1 MIYNILITLGD
12 SDENLGQ
19 KFIDSLIE
27 KDVVKI
33 QQVNQEEA
41 QDGLVNEKYFVVI
54 TIPRKARSINFINT
68 SVSIIRRNIP
78 NRVN

>member
-41 QDGLVNEKYFVVI
+41 QDGLVNEKYFMFD
-54 TIPRKARSINFINT
+54 TP
-68 SVSIIRRNIP
+68 II
-78 NRVN
+78 